1 MNHIDQT
8 PLFTLTADEVSKVCS
23 LAGITNN
30 HEALGEYVWLFL
42 ADDHRLWVI
51 DTEAGRAMVR
61 VAGTHHES
69 LHRRW
74 FPLSQRVVQF
84 ASSCNGDVELALAGD
99 SITATAD
106 GRSAVIDL
114 MRHAGPRPTARE
126 RRDIIEVTIDRE
138 TFARTLWSARCTPTG
153 ADTIGAPMPPMW
165 LQISDGVLALHVDWT
180 DAVGGKATYRMP
192 VTTEGQ
198 GEGEAITVSINH
210 QALSR
215 YMTFFSGFADDDEDL
230 TFTIVDVEHDSHTAS
245 TTRRAVVI
253 GTDDSD
259 FLTWTIDP
267 LRERWHAPISTLLDE
282 AGITVRDTTGTEWT
296 ARIDTTDVRIVLHS
310 GHPDI
315 ARIST
320 TVATH
325 VDTTLDLLTEIN
337 TLNAAA
343 TGVRF
348 WVEDRAVHAAA
359 DVRCSELDSL
369 VPSVREVARSAA
381 RYAPL
386 VALLGA
392 PA

>member
-1 MNHIDQT
+1 MNHTDPT
-8 PLFTLTADEVSKVCS
+8 PLFTLTADEVSNVCS
-23 LAGITNN
+23 LAGVTNN
-30 HEALGEYVWLFL
+30 HEALGEYVWLFI
-42 ADDHRLWVI
+42 DHDHRLWVI
-51 DTEAGRAMVR
+51 DTDAGRAMVR
-61 VAGTHHES
+61 VEGTHHES
-69 LHRRW
+69 LHGRW

-84 ASSCNGDVELALAGD
+84 ASSCNGDVELALVGG

-114 MRHAGPRPTARE
+114 MRPAGQHPTARG
-126 RRDIIEVTIDRE
+126 RDEAISATIDRE

-192 VTTEGQ
+192 VTAA
-198 GEGEAITVSINH
+198 GEAITVSINH
-210 QALSR
+210 QAISR
-215 YMTFFSGFADDDEDL
+215 YMTFFNGFADDDEDL
-230 TFTIVDVEHDSHTAS
+230 TLEIVDVEQENGAA
-245 TTRRAVVI
+245 RRALVI

-267 LRERWHAPISTLLDE
+267 LRDRWQSAITALLAE
-282 AGITVRDTTGTEWT
+282 AAITVRSNTGTEWV
-296 ARIDTTDVRIVLHS
+296 ARIDTTEVHIVLHG
-310 GHPDI
+310 GHPDV
-315 ARIST
+315 ARVST

-325 VDTTLDLLTEIN
+325 VVFTDAAPTEIN

-348 WVEDRAVHAAA
+348 WVEDRAVYAAA

-369 VPSVREVARSAA
+369 VPSVLEVARSAE